1 MTVDPNL
8 SVISIRKSQVLTTF
22 KKVEPQ
28 QSLMIPQFVYQLYLH
43 FFMKHNRHI
52 VQIHP
57 N

>member
-52 VQIHP
+52 VQIYP